1 MPCTAIL
8 APTSYHLINVD
19 VNLVSHSIYNSS
31 IRSYLLYYIF
41 ASTVF
46 HESGCIHSRKKEG
59 KKRKETNKYTRKERK
74 KDRKKRKE
82 QINETKRK
90 KVQSMMKANKTKKE
104 RHIKKRKTNKER
116 KSREKERYSKKEKK
130 ENERER
136 STSRRGGAARG
147 SEEELRSQKY
157 PWR

>member
-59 KKRKETNKYTRKERK
+59 KKGK
-74 KDRKKRKE
+74 K
-82 QINETKRK
+82 QINTEG
-90 KVQSMMKANKTKKE
+90 
-104 RHIKKRKTNKER
+104 
-116 KSREKERYSKKEKK
+116 KKEKRTEKK
-130 ENERER
+130 EKN
-136 STSRRGGAARG
+136 
-147 SEEELRSQKY
+147 K
-157 PWR
+157 